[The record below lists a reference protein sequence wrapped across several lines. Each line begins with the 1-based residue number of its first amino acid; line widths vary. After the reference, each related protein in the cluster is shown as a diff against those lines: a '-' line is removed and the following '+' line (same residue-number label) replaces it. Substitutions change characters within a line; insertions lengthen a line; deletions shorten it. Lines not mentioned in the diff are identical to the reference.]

1 MAGAMLHKPRR
12 QHQLWCEEEGRTRR
26 RERLLRR
33 RLWLVVLLPRSLT
46 LLLGR
51 QLVEPWCLKE
61 GTRSRQLLRLGL
73 QLCRLDHPRRKL
85 L

>member
-1 MAGAMLHKPRR
+1 MRR
-12 QHQLWCEEEGRTRR
+12 W
-26 RERLLRR
+26 ERLLRR